1 MKSPYLTVGEVAKLL
16 RRSKKWVYCRKTQIP
31 GYFKIAGS
39 ILFDREILQSHLRE
53 LAFKPTRK
61 VSHSVTTDK
70 YGLL

>member
-1 MKSPYLTVGEVAKLL
+1 MKSPYLTVDEVAKLL
-16 RRSKKWVYCRKTQIP
+16 RRSTKWVYCRKSQIP

-39 ILFDREILQSHLRE
+39 ILFDREILQDHLKE

-61 VSHSVTTDK
+61 VSHSVITDK